1 MTPVT
6 LLKLVL
12 AGIALLLF
20 IVGARMDVPMLRW
33 AAIALMLAAVALRFY
48 KPRA

>member
-6 LLKLVL
+6 TLKLVL

-20 IVGARMDVPMLRW
+20 IVGSRMDLPALRW
-33 AAIALMLAAVALRFY
+33 AGIALMLGAVALRFY

>member
-1 MTPVT
+1 MTPLT
-6 LLKLVL
+6 TLKLAL

-20 IVGARMDVPMLRW
+20 IVGTRMDIPGMRW